1 MNRIRRF
8 VVLFTSEKTEGFVRV
23 SFVRQSGFMFPSCR
37 TRTAT
42 RKNVDDLMANQRV
55 MARTFA
61 ILRKCHLEF
70 SQHNDIPRHVL
81 VNAQTGKVESAK
93 GTLPVTRTYREL
105 GVTILADRLNVAP
118 ALRLKP
124 ASPEAKNRDIF
135 ALLTAVA
142 PCRLR
147 LSQPSASFAAHGQP
161 PRSRSK
167 RRLP

>member
-70 SQHNDIPRHVL
+70 FQHNDIPRHVL
-81 VNAQTGKVESAK
+81 IERRYRKNGFHVSIAERESLQ
-93 GTLPVTRTYREL
+93 LPSSAR
-105 GVTILADRLNVAP
+105 ILA
-118 ALRLKP
+118 
-124 ASPEAKNRDIF
+124 
-135 ALLTAVA
+135 
-142 PCRLR
+142 
-147 LSQPSASFAAHGQP
+147 G
-161 PRSRSK
+161 
-167 RRLP
+167 